1 MLKKTIT
8 YKNFDN
14 ETVTDDFYFNLT
26 KAELVEL
33 EVSEKEG
40 IAETLQAI
48 VNAEDRAMI
57 IEYFK
62 KIILLAYGERSSD
75 GRKFIKSPDIAN
87 AFSHTEAYSELFMEL
102 SSDAKA
108 AAMFVNGIMP
118 ASLMVETAPLPDTDT
133 TPEMLLVP
141 SNPTPEAKL
150 PQDVIEAMSKEELVA
165 WVQANT
171 Q

>member
-102 SSDAKA
+102 SSDANA
-108 AAMFVNGIMP
+108 ATVFVKGIMP
-118 ASLMVETAPLPDTDT
+118 ANLITETATLPDTKPD
-133 TPEMLLVP
+133 MLVGP
-141 SNPTPEAKL
+141 GNPTPEAKL

-171 Q
+171 P